1 MAPCANRDWHRP
13 RRRKPRSARIAR
25 DRRLQRGARTGQKQK
40 RGNAVSP
47 ETLLQSY
54 FWLLSASI
62 SYPEQTAT
70 QLRAI
75 WRDGLMAGGNAHYA
89 LLFQRS
95 RAR

>member
-1 MAPCANRDWHRP
+1 MNRAEAGT
-13 RRRKPRSARIAR
+13 RKYRFTR
-25 DRRLQRGARTGQKQK
+25 D
-40 RGNAVSP
+40 
-47 ETLLQSY
+47 LLQSY
-54 FWLLSASI
+54 FWLLSAGI

-75 WRDGLMAGGNAHYA
+75 WRDGLMAGGNADYA

>member
-1 MAPCANRDWHRP
+1 MNRAEAGT
-13 RRRKPRSARIAR
+13 RKCRFTR
-25 DRRLQRGARTGQKQK
+25 DPPSELLLVVVGQHI
-40 RGNAVSP
+40 
-47 ETLLQSY
+47 
-54 FWLLSASI
+54 LS
-62 SYPEQTAT
+62 EQTAT